1 MTDME
6 RAPQP
11 AGFSTVPYDHIPLL
25 PVNSRQ
31 LKAVGYDARRHILA
45 AQFLHGAQ
53 AVYHYPNVTPELY
66 AAFVV
71 SDSKGTFFGQYLK
84 ALPFEKYPASVL
96 QELPAPVP
104 TTLGVAL
111 AIAQKLHGL
120 TYPLR
125 IPKDVQ
131 VEAKAAGMVIVY
143 GASDDLM
150 EFDGAISDEIGA
162 WEGTTAM
169 VDANGILSD
178 WDSVKYGGEE
188 AAAEYMA
195 RKPHARM
202 IEAIWCPKDM
212 PDTSWRYETDIPH
225 ATFDIM
231 EDGGIYCRGIVFA
244 LAELAPKA

>member
-1 MTDME
+1 MA

-11 AGFSTVPYDHIPLL
+11 AGFSTVPYEHIPLL
-25 PVNSRQ
+25 PVNSSQ

-53 AVYHYPNVTPELY
+53 AVYHYPNVTPELH
-66 AAFVV
+66 AAFAA
-71 SDSKGTFFGQYLK
+71 SDSKGTFFGQHIK

-131 VEAKAAGMVIVY
+131 AEAKAAGMVIVY

-162 WEGTTAM
+162 CDGATAL
-169 VDANGILSD
+169 VDAKGPLPD
-178 WDSVKYGGEE
+178 WDSVKDEGEE
-188 AAAEYMA
+188 AAADYMA
-195 RKPHARM
+195 RKPHVRM
-202 IEAIWCPKDM
+202 IEAIWSPNDM
-212 PDTSWRYETDIPH
+212 PGTSWRYETDIPH

-231 EDGGIYCRGIVFA
+231 EDGEIYCRGIVFA

>member
-1 MTDME
+1 MA

-104 TTLGVAL
+104 TTLGVAI

-131 VEAKAAGMVIVY
+131 EEAKAAGMVIVY

-162 WEGTTAM
+162 CDGTTAM
-169 VDANGILSD
+169 VDAKGPLPD
-178 WDSVKYGGEE
+178 WDSVKDEGEE
-188 AAAEYMA
+188 AAADYMA
-195 RKPHARM
+195 RKPHVRE
-202 IEAIWCPKDM
+202 IHAIWCPKDM
-212 PDTSWRYETDIPH
+212 PDTSWAYETTIPH
-225 ATFDIM
+225 AVFDIM
-231 EDGGIYCRGIVFA
+231 EDGVIYCRGIVFA